1 MSKTLIA
8 LRLDG
13 SPMSYWQHWAQAA
26 GPDSAPTEARGNP
39 CPIID
44 FGLPSMTDNQTEMH
58 LRHGASDDQADQ
70 GAGLATCAIV
80 IAADL
85 VVLSLLAAALL

>member
-13 SPMSYWQHWAQAA
+13 SPMSYWHNWAQAA
-26 GPDSAPTEARGNP
+26 GPDSAPTEVRGNP
-39 CPIID
+39 RPIIN
-44 FGLPSMTDNQTEMH
+44 FGLPSMIGIQTELH
-58 LRHGASDDQADQ
+58 LRHGASSGRADK

-85 VVLSLLAAALL
+85 VVLSLLAVALF

>member
-8 LRLDG
+8 PRLDG
-13 SPMSYWQHWAQAA
+13 SPMSYWQNWAQAA
-26 GPDSAPTEARGNP
+26 GPDSAPTEACGNP

-44 FGLPSMTDNQTEMH
+44 FGLPAMIDIQTELH
-58 LRHGASDDQADQ
+58 LRHGASDDRADK

-85 VVLSLLAAALL
+85 VVLSLLAAALF

>member
-1 MSKTLIA
+1 MNA
-8 LRLDG
+8 
-13 SPMSYWQHWAQAA
+13 
-26 GPDSAPTEARGNP
+26 
-39 CPIID
+39 
-44 FGLPSMTDNQTEMH
+44 MTDIQTELH

-85 VVLSLLAAALL
+85 VVLSLLAAALF

>member
-8 LRLDG
+8 PRLDG
-13 SPMSYWQHWAQAA
+13 SPIFYWQNWAQAA
-26 GPDSAPTEARGNP
+26 APDSRPTEARGNP

-44 FGLPSMTDNQTEMH
+44 FGLPFMTDIQTELH
-58 LRHGASDDQADQ
+58 LRHGAAGDRADK

-85 VVLSLLAAALL
+85 VVLSLLAAALF